1 MSYHF
6 NHFNN
11 FNNFNFNYERG
22 QGRAR
27 DRGHYDQY
35 GNFIPNE
42 RPQSIFAQYILQT
55 VSDTVRSALNNLSN
69 QIENHLMGNAEDGDD
84 VTFYNPRLHP
94 QSQPQRQPQ
103 YVVIRYKNMPNKKD
117 HTSCPICFDDY
128 DDSSMVL
135 STECLHFFHEG
146 CLKKWADV
154 NKTCPICRT
163 EL

>member
-1 MSYHF
+1 MSFHF
-6 NHFNN
+6 NR
-11 FNNFNFNYERG
+11 FNFNYENEPVGNG
-22 QGRAR
+22 QGRGR
-27 DRGHYDQY
+27 GRGHYDQY

-42 RPQSIFAQYILQT
+42 RPPNMFTQYILQA
-55 VSDTVRSALNNLSN
+55 VSDTVRSALHNLSN
-69 QIENHLMGNAEDGDD
+69 QIETHLMGNMDD
-84 VTFYNPRLHP
+84 INFYNPNL
-94 QSQPQRQPQ
+94 QPQPQPRPQPQ

-135 STECLHFFHEG
+135 STECLHFFHEE

-163 EL
+163 DI